1 MPCECL
7 ATNVN
12 KERETNL
19 DMSFLYLFQPPPL
32 FLLLLNPFL
41 PLGQQ
46 LPFILLL
53 LPQLLLLKQLLS
65 PKSLR
70 ALLVLLLQPQE
81 ITTQSGLPRHIHNGA
96 AGGRGAQV
104 AAASEERLQFPSP

>member
-1 MPCECL
+1 
-7 ATNVN
+7 
-12 KERETNL
+12 
-19 DMSFLYLFQPPPL
+19 MSFLYLFQPPPL

-96 AGGRGAQV
+96 AGGRGVQV